1 MHWYDTDGTPRYE
14 VKKKDGGM
22 RSTTLRDARKHGWVP
37 SVTTV
42 MDIVGKPG
50 REAWKV
56 GKAIESATIVD
67 RRVGDTYEEH
77 AKRILSH
84 SKQESEKAAK
94 RGVYIHGELETYF
107 HDIRGKD
114 HCPHPDSQSD
124 IGKMCEATKFI
135 LDTNCGS
142 QDWIAEDS
150 FCHKSLGYGGK
161 LDLHSDEWVIDFK
174 TKEFSG
180 TKSKQL
186 AFDSMAYQLIAYSKG
201 LPIRRDSSGVGYDL
215 VSKMSDRRI
224 ANVFISADNPGHVV
238 FHEWPEDKLEMYW
251 HVFTSALKLWKYI
264 KNYWPEE
271 FQNERS

>member
-1 MHWYDTDGTPRYE
+1 MHWYDTEGNPRYE

-37 SVTTV
+37 SVTSV

-50 REAWKV
+50 LEVWKV
-56 GKAIESATIVD
+56 NKAIESAMIVG
-67 RRVGDTYEEH
+67 RKVGETQEEH

-84 SKQESEKAAK
+84 SKQESEKAAT
-94 RGVYIHGELETYF
+94 RGVHIHGELEKYF
-107 HDIRGKD
+107 HSIRGKD

-124 IGKMCEATKFI
+124 IGRMCEATKFV
-135 LDTNCGS
+135 LDTNCGE
-142 QDWIAEDS
+142 QEWIAEES
-150 FCHKSLGYGGK
+150 FCNKQLGYGGK

-174 TKEFSG
+174 TKEFDG

-201 LPIRRDSSGVGYDL
+201 LPSRRGPSDL
-215 VSKMSDRRI
+215 WMGDRRI

-238 FHEWPEDKLEMYW
+238 FHEWPSDKLEMYW
-251 HVFTSALKLWKYI
+251 HVFTSALTLWKYI